1 MMAKNIKDDPGDNFD
16 NMDIPAVNFLV
27 TQPTLHYALSW
38 WKFWLTNAPYHKQS
52 QITNQSKLPK
62 HLNAD
67 IWAV

>member
-38 WKFWLTNAPYHKQS
+38 
-52 QITNQSKLPK
+52 
-62 HLNAD
+62 
-67 IWAV
+67 